1 MRDRVLAERSAW
13 HIGVLLAV
21 SYFPDN
27 GYFLFRLEL
36 HSPEE
41 CSSVWWATQLPFRN
55 GMEAAGDLGGL
66 SGYEIKPCGLTAIDG
81 KGLPTLGRCVQSL

>member
-1 MRDRVLAERSAW
+1 MIPTSSYVCTEDEIRDCVLAERSAW

-27 GYFLFRLEL
+27 GYFLFRSEL
-36 HSPEE
+36 HSLEE
-41 CSSVWWATQLPFRN
+41 CSSVWWATQLPFCN

-66 SGYEIKPCGLTAIDG
+66 
-81 KGLPTLGRCVQSL
+81 LGMKSNPVD